1 MASLKNSVSVVI
13 PNYNGENIIVQTI
26 NSAFEALKSSNL
38 SDYEIIVSDDA
49 STDQSIIK
57 IKETFKE
64 VIIVHSLKNTGFS
77 GNVNRGVNKASKEL
91 VLILNSDLHLEKG
104 YFNSLIAIFDNDA
117 VFGVMGCIKDPRTLE
132 IQDGSKIPILKFN
145 LFISS
150 NKNKFSNST
159 ILPTFFLSGA
169 NALVRRDYFIKL
181 GGFCELFN
189 PYYSEDVDLGIRAWR
204 MGWELYFQPTAVC
217 YHDVSSTI
225 KKIPKE
231 QVLVTAKRNKYILH
245 SLHLSR
251 HLIFVYDLSLI
262 FTSLFRMIKGDL
274 VYIRAIKSYFGL
286 KKEISKERLR
296 FFELWDKR
304 KKLNLNQVI
313 NKIKSIDRI

>member
-1 MASLKNSVSVVI
+1 MKNSVSVVI

-26 NSAFEALKSSNL
+26 NSAIEALKSSNV
-38 SDYEIIVSDDA
+38 SDYEIIVSDDS
-49 STDQSIIK
+49 STDQSITK
-57 IKETFKE
+57 IKETFKD
-64 VIIVHSLKNTGFS
+64 VIIIPSLKNSGFS
-77 GNVNRGVNKASKEL
+77 GNVNRGVNRASKEL

-104 YFNSLIAIFDNDA
+104 YFNSLIPLFNNDII
-117 VFGVMGCIKDPRTLE
+117 FGVMGCIKDPKTLE
-132 IQDGSKIPILKFN
+132 IQDGSKLPILKFN
-145 LFISS
+145 MFISS

-159 ILPTFFLSGA
+159 TLPTFFLSGA
-169 NALVRRDYFIKL
+169 NALVRRDYFVKL

-204 MGWELYFQPTAVC
+204 MGWELYFQPTAIC

-231 QVLVTAKRNKYILH
+231 QVLATAKRNKYILH
-245 SLHLSR
+245 SLHLPR
-251 HLIFVYDLSLI
+251 YLVFIYDITLI
-262 FTSLFRMIKGDL
+262 FTSLFRMINGDF
-274 VYIRAIKSYFGL
+274 VYFRAIKNYFGL

-296 FFELWDKR
+296 FFELEDNR

-313 NKIKSIDRI
+313 NKIKSLDRI

>member
-1 MASLKNSVSVVI
+1 MKNSVSVVI

-26 NSAFEALKSSNL
+26 NFAFEALKSSNVN
-38 SDYEIIVSDDA
+38 DYEIIVSDDA

-57 IKETFKE
+57 IKETFKD
-64 VIIVHSLKNTGFS
+64 VIIVPSVKNSGFS
-77 GNVNRGVNKASKEL
+77 GNVNRGVNRASKEL

-104 YFNSLIAIFDNDA
+104 YFKSLIPLFNNDTI
-117 VFGVMGCIKDPRTLE
+117 FGVMGCIRDPRTLE
-132 IQDGSKIPILKFN
+132 IQDGSKLPILKFN

-150 NKNKFSNST
+150 NKNKLSNST

-169 NALVRRDYFIKL
+169 NALVRRDYFVKL

-204 MGWELYFQPTAVC
+204 MGWELYFQPTAIC

-225 KKIPKE
+225 RKIPKE
-231 QVLVTAKRNKYILH
+231 QVLVTAKKNKYILH
-245 SLHLSR
+245 SLHLPR
-251 HLIFVYDLSLI
+251 YLVFIYDLTLI
-262 FTSLFRMIKGDL
+262 LTSLFRMIIGDF
-274 VYIRAIKSYFGL
+274 VYVRAIKSYFGL

-296 FFELWDKR
+296 FFELEDKR
-304 KKLNLNQVI
+304 KKLNLNQAI
-313 NKIKSIDRI
+313 NKIKSLDRK

>member
-1 MASLKNSVSVVI
+1 MKNSVSVVI

-26 NSAFEALKSSNL
+26 NSAIEALKSSNVG
-38 SDYEIIVSDDA
+38 DYEIIVSDDA
-49 STDQSIIK
+49 STDQSITK
-57 IKETFKE
+57 IKETFKD
-64 VIIVHSLKNTGFS
+64 VIIIPSIENSGFS
-77 GNVNRGVNKASKEL
+77 GNVNRGVNWASKEL

-104 YFNSLIAIFDNDA
+104 YFNSLIPLFNNEII
-117 VFGVMGCIKDPRTLE
+117 FGVMGCIKDPKTLE
-132 IQDGSKIPILKFN
+132 IQDGSKLPILKFN
-145 LFISS
+145 MFISS

-159 ILPTFFLSGA
+159 TLPTFFLSGA

-189 PYYSEDVDLGIRAWR
+189 PYYSEDVDLGIRVWR
-204 MGWELYFQPTAVC
+204 MGWELYFQPTAIC

-245 SLHLSR
+245 SLHLPR
-251 HLIFVYDLSLI
+251 YLVFIYDITLI
-262 FTSLFRMIKGDL
+262 FTSLFRMINGDFF
-274 VYIRAIKSYFGL
+274 YFRAIKNYFGL

-296 FFELWDKR
+296 FIELEDNR

-313 NKIKSIDRI
+313 NKIKSLD